1 MSDGKAVK
9 HNLLDA
15 GCKKQTADFV
25 EHYIF
30 PAGSPMRCMR

>member
-15 GCKKQTADFV
+15 GCKEQTADN
-25 EHYIF
+25 YIF

>member
-15 GCKKQTADFV
+15 GARNRLLTLWNN
-25 EHYIF
+25 YIF